1 VAAAGAPGN
10 ADLQGEVRLLRRRAL
25 ITVALSASL
34 LVGPAQSA
42 AAEAKAVQK
51 KRTSG
56 PHGRT
61 GKVSRY
67 VDHNDGGVLNY
78 LKITA
83 KDSDGRKGKC
93 TETWIDYATKP
104 HQHFNP
110 GLLVNCS
117 GKTKTLSKVYRTHYE
132 GIRGVQIVVC
142 EVPKTSGRITRN
154 GKNCRGNLSGIY
166 LRSGRRY
173 KDFGVDAIQ
182 RPGGVKIWRT

>member
-1 VAAAGAPGN
+1 M
-10 ADLQGEVRLLRRRAL
+10 LRRRAL
-25 ITVALSASL
+25 ITLAVSASL
-34 LVGPAQSA
+34 LVGQTVPA
-42 AAEAKAVQK
+42 AAKADLVQK
-51 KRTSG
+51 KRISG

-67 VDHNDGGVLNY
+67 VDRKDGAVLNY
-78 LKITA
+78 LTITA
-83 KDSDGRKGKC
+83 KDPDGRGGKC

-117 GKTKTLSKVYRTHYE
+117 GGTASLSKVFRTSYE

-154 GKNCRGNLSGIY
+154 SKNCRGNVSGIY

-173 KDFGVDAIQ
+173 RDFSVDAIQ
-182 RPGGVKIWRT
+182 RPGGVKIWRK